1 MRTRPPRWGLF
12 RLNFYFVIESFYGNN
27 MKADIFFF
35 VTTICV
41 VLVSVFLIILLARL
55 SMLMK
60 SVRDLVEKVKDKAL
74 DVGDGMEE
82 ILERVEDSF
91 LFNLI
96 FPVKFL
102 LELCVNQLFWRLI
115 FNLFHWI

>member
-1 MRTRPPRWGLF
+1 
-12 RLNFYFVIESFYGNN
+12 

-96 FPVKFL
+96 FPKSRKPRARKTRKKD
-102 LELCVNQLFWRLI
+102 NS
-115 FNLFHWI
+115 

>member
-1 MRTRPPRWGLF
+1 
-12 RLNFYFVIESFYGNN
+12 

-74 DVGDGMEE
+74 DVGEGMEE
-82 ILERVEDSF
+82 VLARVEDSF

-96 FPVKFL
+96 FPKSRKTRARKTRKKD
-102 LELCVNQLFWRLI
+102 NS
-115 FNLFHWI
+115 